1 MKLQLRYRKG
11 KDIKKEKILNF
22 IKQNK
27 KSTLIVTGF
36 VLVLICVITAISI
49 HDQHVKEEQERIKK
63 EQQQA
68 VKDAMEYNEMVECYY
83 KICDI
88 SYTGASS
95 AEKICVTIY
104 NTWKDSIFNSPNE
117 DTKKYVNGA
126 KDFNEAVENVYED
139 DEIRD
144 QLNDVNN
151 TEDDLDDYIRKI
163 QNPPEKFDKC
173 YDAAIDLNTSFKQ
186 LADLANDPS
195 GMNLS
200 DYGDAES
207 ERIDSFV
214 SDAEKLKSVIPQKKE
229 IPTYD
234 DTTKEIY
241 EEFAFFDYYLQPCSE
256 APGTEYTSGMNAEEK
271 SVYGIDGQVYYVGFG
286 TSKLLTM
293 VSFSS
298 NKKVSD
304 EDFEKI
310 VSNLETY
317 CGKKAKKINND
328 SYIIDCG
335 DKVQKSISITNDDTL
350 SIFC

>member
-1 MKLQLRYRKG
+1 MKN
-11 KDIKKEKILNF
+11 IKEKLFDKIVKDRKFSIILSCCF
-22 IKQNK
+22 LLVICIVIGV
-27 KSTLIVTGF
+27 STLIRH
-36 VLVLICVITAISI
+36 A
-49 HDQHVKEEQERIKK
+49 KEEEQARIKK

-95 AEKICVTIY
+95 AEKICVTTY
-104 NTWKDSIFNSPNE
+104 NTWKDSIFNSPSE

-139 DEIRD
+139 DEISD
-144 QLNDVNN
+144 QLNDVND

-163 QNPPEKFDKC
+163 QNPPEEFDKC
-173 YDAAIDLNTSFKQ
+173 YDAAIELNTSFKQ

-207 ERIDSFV
+207 ERVDSFV

-234 DTTKEIY
+234 DTTKKIY

-271 SVYGIDGQVYYVGFG
+271 SVYGIDGQVFYVGLG
-286 TSKLLTM
+286 PSDLITM
-293 VSFSS
+293 VSFSNS
-298 NKKVSD
+298 EKVSD

-310 VSNLETY
+310 VSSLETY

-328 SYIIDCG
+328 SYIINYG
-335 DKVQKSISITNDDTL
+335 NKVKKMITITNDNKLT
-350 SIFC
+350 IFC

>member
-1 MKLQLRYRKG
+1 MKNMKEKLFDKIVKG
-11 KDIKKEKILNF
+11 KKFSIILSCCF
-22 IKQNK
+22 LLIICIVIGV
-27 KSTLIVTGF
+27 STLIRH
-36 VLVLICVITAISI
+36 A
-49 HDQHVKEEQERIKK
+49 KEEEQARIEK

-68 VKDAMEYNEMVECYY
+68 VKDAKEYNEMVECYY
-83 KICDI
+83 KICDL

-95 AEKICVTIY
+95 AEKICVTTY
-104 NTWKDSIFNSPNE
+104 NTWKDSIFNSPSE

-139 DEIRD
+139 DEISD
-144 QLNDVNN
+144 QLNDVND

-163 QNPPEKFDKC
+163 QNPPEEFDKC
-173 YDAAIDLNTSFKQ
+173 YDAAIELNTSFKQ

-207 ERIDSFV
+207 ERVDSFV

-271 SVYGIDGQVYYVGFG
+271 SVYGIDGRVYYVGFG
-286 TSKLLTM
+286 PSELITM

-310 VSNLETY
+310 VSSLETY
-317 CGKKAKKINND
+317 CGKKAKKVNND
-328 SYIIDCG
+328 SYIIGCG